1 MKVTSDILS
10 LTPYKPGK
18 PISEAKRELGLNT
31 IHKLASNENALGPSD
46 QVVAAIKDSLHELH
60 RYPDAAAF
68 EMLEAY
74 SQHLNV
80 SKEQLTCGNGS
91 NELIDLLIRIYCEPG
106 DAILTSQAAFIAY
119 KICAQA
125 ARVRTVETPLTKTGG
140 YDLEAMAQ
148 ALNQDAKIRLIFI
161 ANPNNPTGTYSDK
174 VALENFLK
182 VCADREVLVI
192 LDEAYVEFVRAKDY
206 VSGLELRKKYPHVV
220 VLRTMS
226 KVYGLAGLRVGFA
239 IAPPEVIDL
248 LNRVRN
254 PFNVNALAQVAT
266 VAALKDQGHV
276 RRVLEMTWKGLD
288 AFTQAAFELK
298 LPFFPSEANFL
309 LIDCLTDSEK
319 VFNALLR
326 RGVITRPV
334 KNYGLMTHLRLSVG
348 LEEENQA
355 AIIGLKAVLSSPL

>member
-1 MKVTSDILS
+1 MKVSSDILS
-10 LTPYKPGK
+10 LTPYRPGK
-18 PISEAKRELGLNT
+18 PIAEAKRELGLNT
-31 IHKLASNENALGPSD
+31 VYKLASNENPLGPSPA
-46 QVVAAIKDSLHELH
+46 VVTAIQAELGELH
-60 RYPDAAAF
+60 RYPDAACF

-74 SQHLNV
+74 SQHLKV
-80 SKEQLTCGNGS
+80 GKEQIACGNGS

-119 KICAQA
+119 KIGAQA
-125 ARVRTVETPLTKTGG
+125 ARVRTVETALTQTGG
-140 YDLEAMAQ
+140 YDLQAMSA
-148 ALNQDAKIRLIFI
+148 ALQKDEKIRLIFI
-161 ANPNNPTGTYSDK
+161 ANPNNPTGTYVTQK
-174 VALENFLK
+174 ELEIFLSE
-182 VCADREVLVI
+182 CAKRQVLVI

-206 VSGLELRKKYPHVV
+206 VSGLSLRQKFQNLV

-239 IAPPEVIDL
+239 IAAPEVIDL

-254 PFNVNALAQVAT
+254 PFNVNQLAQVAT

-276 RRVLEMTWKGLD
+276 RRVLEMTHKGLD
-288 AFTQAAFELK
+288 ALTEAAQQLQ
-298 LPFFPSEANFL
+298 LPFFQSQANFL
-309 LIDCLTDSEK
+309 LIDCLQDSEK

-334 KNYGLMTHLRLSVG
+334 KNYGLMTHLRISVG

-355 AIIGLKAVLSSPL
+355 AITGLKAILNS